1 MSTLFTIPPPDH
13 DNFQFERRLRR
24 RGFTCVA
31 GTDEVGRGPLAGP
44 VVAACV
50 SLPQECDP
58 SPFVDSKNTSHEQ
71 RLELARLIHEYKAAI
86 GIGVVSHQRIDA
98 INILQ
103 ASLLAMKLAVYHHSA
118 VAVRPDYLLVD
129 GKFEVPLQIAQQ
141 SLIRGESYSGSIAA
155 ASIIAK
161 LYRDA
166 LMNTLHQKYPCY
178 GFCHNKG
185 YATRFHRRA
194 IAENGPCPV
203 HRLSFKGVKEFVL

>member
-1 MSTLFTIPPPDH
+1 VSSLFTIPPPDH
-13 DNFQFERRLRR
+13 DNFQLERGLRR
-24 RGFTCVA
+24 RGFTRVA

-50 SLPQECDP
+50 LLPPSCDP
-58 SPFVDSKNTSHEQ
+58 RPFIDSKNTTHEQ
-71 RLELARLIHEYKAAI
+71 RLEIARLIHESKAAI
-86 GIGVVSHQRIDA
+86 GIGVASHKRIDT

-103 ASLLAMKLAVYHHSA
+103 ASLLAMKLAVYHLTA
-118 VAVRPDYLLVD
+118 VAARPDYLLVD

-185 YATRFHRRA
+185 YATEFHRRA
-194 IAENGPCPV
+194 IAEYGPCPV
-203 HRLSFKGVKEFVL
+203 HRLSFRGVREFVL

>member
-1 MSTLFTIPPPDH
+1 MSSLFNILPPDH
-13 DNFQFERRLRR
+13 DNFQFERKLHR
-24 RGFTCVA
+24 RGYTCVA

-50 SLPQECDP
+50 SLPPECDP
-58 SPFVDSKNTSHEQ
+58 SPFVDSKNTTHQQ
-71 RLELARLIHEYKAAI
+71 RLKLACLIHENGAAI
-86 GIGVVSHQRIDA
+86 GIGVVSHKRIDD

-103 ASLLAMKLAVYHHSA
+103 ASLLAMKLAVYHHTA
-118 VAVRPDYLLVD
+118 TALRPDYLLVD

-141 SLIRGESYSGSIAA
+141 AIIKGESYSGSIAA

-166 LMNTLHQKYPCY
+166 LMNTLHQKYPRY

-194 IAENGPCPV
+194 IAEHGPCPV
-203 HRLSFKGVKEFVL
+203 HRLSFKGVREFVL